1 MNNKP
6 TSFATSAASDLSV
19 SGARF
24 LTIVNGGS
32 VRHMNDSFPEID
44 DSSLFV
50 TSIEQRPCHQAIPL
64 YWSALALPCLSVL

>member
-50 TSIEQRPCHQAIPL
+50 
-64 YWSALALPCLSVL
+64 